1 MEYTDTC
8 IKPYYLQFTS
18 GFLLIPYFF
27 YSLKQNKNTF
37 ENILSLLLLSVVF
50 FSQLFWNYPVKNSS
64 IHMIDMSIAKTT
76 ILCFFIYT
84 LFLKKNNKNLI
95 LSYIFLI
102 LLASFTFYKSHYH
115 SSRTWCSQEHLCYHG
130 ISHLLCVF
138 TSFYAFI

>member
-1 MEYTDTC
+1 MH

-18 GFLLIPYFF
+18 GLLLIPYF
-27 YSLKQNKNTF
+27 YYILKPRKNTI
-37 ENILSLLLLSVVF
+37 ETILGLLLLFVVF

-84 LFLKKNNKNLI
+84 LFFKKNNKNLI

-102 LLASFTFYKSHYH
+102 LLASFTFYKSKYH
-115 SSRTWCSQEHLCYHG
+115 SSIMWCSQDHLYFHG
-130 ISHLLCVF
+130 YSHLLCVLS
-138 TSFYAFI
+138 SFYAFI